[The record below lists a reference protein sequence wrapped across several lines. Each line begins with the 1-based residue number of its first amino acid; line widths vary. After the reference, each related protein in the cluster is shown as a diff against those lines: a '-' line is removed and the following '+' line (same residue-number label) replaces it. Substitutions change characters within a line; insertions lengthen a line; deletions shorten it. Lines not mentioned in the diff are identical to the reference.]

1 MSGVNEPT
9 TPGDRQWPARLHG
22 LWQASQDVADVTEM
36 SRHVYTLI
44 LTEPGV
50 LAVTGTRW
58 RHGELRYLR
67 RATAGEP
74 LTTTAGPPRAT
85 AAFPPRPAPG
95 PDSRPVVHLH
105 DLGAGHGALAP
116 EGDVLR
122 DAGARWAL
130 EARFGLGDGDG
141 DWAAI
146 CVGLAG
152 RPEPD
157 ADLVPRLVQL
167 SEVLVASH
175 RRVTQSREHE
185 RRQTEDAFLAEASLQ
200 MDSSLDVQ
208 ETLGRVARLA
218 VPAVA
223 EGCVV
228 HLFQRSGRLTPV
240 ASAHV
245 AAVAQP
251 WLDGLARDDR
261 WLAALLGRAVDQG
274 EDVRLSGAGLDG
286 GPFGPGAAGPGT
298 AVRAVTVNAL
308 RARGKAIGTLTFTY
322 QRDLEDVA
330 TPRMLR
336 DLALR
341 AALAIDT
348 TTAYEQRRRHVE
360 LLQFQLLPRA
370 LPTWPGVA
378 LHSAYEVADDSLDV
392 GGDFYDAVVDRD
404 GRLALVIGDVCGRG
418 AEAAAMTGLARNTL
432 RTLLEDGTS
441 PANALERL
449 NATLLDQS
457 ANRFVTALVALLT
470 PTGGAEYAVEVVTAG
485 HPRPLVRRAGG
496 QVEEIP
502 GAGVF
507 LGVVP
512 DIGVEPARLTMSPG
526 DTLVMFTDG
535 LTEARSAEGTMF
547 EELLPA
553 AVAECAERPDPA
565 AELIARASKFRTT
578 GNDDTAVLVARLE
591 GRP

>member
-1 MSGVNEPT
+1 MSGERERTEPD
-9 TPGDRQWPARLHG
+9 GRQWPARLHA
-22 LWQASQDVADVTEM
+22 LWQASQQVADVTEM
-36 SRHVYTLI
+36 ARHIYALM

-58 RHGELRYLR
+58 CGDELRYLR
-67 RATAGEP
+67 RATAEEP
-74 LTTTAGPPRAT
+74 LSTSSGPL
-85 AAFPPRPAPG
+85 PG
-95 PDSRPVVHLH
+95 RGAVRLRPVPDAAAPPVVRLH
-105 DLGAGHGALAP
+105 DLSAGPGVLVP
-116 EGDVLR
+116 EESVLTA
-122 DAGARWAL
+122 AGARWAL
-130 EARFGLGDGDG
+130 EARFGFGGD

-146 CVGLAG
+146 CVGLRS
-152 RPEPD
+152 RPELD
-157 ADLVPRLVQL
+157 GDLVPRLVQL
-167 SEVLVASH
+167 TEVLIASH
-175 RRVTQSREHE
+175 RRIMEQREHE
-185 RRQTEDAFLAEASLQ
+185 RRQTEDALLAEASLQ

-228 HLFQRSGRLTPV
+228 HLFRSSGRLAPV

-245 AAVAQP
+245 AATAQP

-261 WLAALLGRAVDQG
+261 WLAALLSRAVDRD
-274 EDVRLSGAGLDG
+274 ENVLLSGAGLDG
-286 GPFGPGAAGPGT
+286 GPFGPDARGPGS

-322 QRDLEDVA
+322 QRAVEDVA
-330 TPRMLR
+330 SPRLLR

-360 LLQFQLLPRA
+360 LLQNQLLPRA
-370 LPTWPGVA
+370 LPAWPGVE
-378 LHSAYEVADDSLDV
+378 LHSAYAVADDSLDV

-418 AEAAAMTGLARNTL
+418 AEAAAMTGLARHTL
-432 RTLLEDGTS
+432 RTLLEDGTP
-441 PANALERL
+441 PANALDRL
-449 NATLLDQS
+449 NAALLDQS

-470 PTGGAEYAVEVVTAG
+470 PSGRQECSVEVVTAG

-496 QVEEIP
+496 RVEEIP
-502 GAGVF
+502 GTGVF

-512 DIGVEPARLTMSPG
+512 DIGSEPTRLKMSPG

-565 AELIARASKFRTT
+565 GELIARAAKFRTT

-591 GRP
+591 GQP